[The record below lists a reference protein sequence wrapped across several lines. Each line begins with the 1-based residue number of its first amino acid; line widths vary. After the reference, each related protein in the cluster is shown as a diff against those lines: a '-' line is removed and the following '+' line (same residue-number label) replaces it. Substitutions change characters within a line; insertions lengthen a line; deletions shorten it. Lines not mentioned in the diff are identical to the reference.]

1 MSSQDGNSNTIF
13 PSTKRPMSSYIRSK
27 RPATSPNKIKTS
39 KRQKTRPNFLVP
51 STKRTESNYIRSK
64 RKITR
69 ETQMSNSP
77 NKIRTSKRPK
87 TRPNFLVPRP
97 VSSKPRPV
105 IRIRNVVL
113 DDVKKYVSKIC
124 ALSYLR
130 NTGIRTKG
138 QFYAKKVAD
147 DIYSLVNQ
155 YFINTTTFTRSKQHK
170 TITITNY
177 EDLFMFLYSQ
187 YIDVLHDTKKNLEG
201 EEFESFNNYLTMVIG
216 PSISGKITKNW
227 IREVLEYNMFEKI
240 KKSTMEHDYFDIVTK
255 RYEVSRTMQ
264 VQDRI
269 TTNRS
274 KYIVFDQS
282 NSNVGR
288 IFANRFKIVLPIA
301 SLADAGMFKNPECKF
316 WRELRDY
323 IDENYV
329 DPQLYKTRFNEL
341 LDMYI
346 KKHYYKSNAI
356 KSAGENFINTWT
368 KKTEYSV
375 GDAFRIFKLR
385 YKLKNIGYTNNSQ
398 IKSIKIKNTGRVE
411 PCFDNFHFTVK
422 FKHVDENDFTLLDV
436 NYGVNQTDI
445 PGRFESMISKKDL
458 QSQISSLETLFTHG
472 LYNITINGV
481 KAGIKSKSD
490 AYDFGINNNLTGKP
504 LYIKLMEKH
513 VGDLGPQIWA
523 LTNRVYYSTGDIS
536 GVCQYLVMSHLF
548 ERQGEKV
555 YGAFFETGNRVQYLH
570 NTQTRVNVRQPTR
583 KTTTNQIINNLRTLI
598 YQKTGSN
605 QVTPGN
611 LLYILKKTRNKTL
624 NASQSPQRQGAT
636 PNRSVS
642 RS

>member
-1 MSSQDGNSNTIF
+1 MSSQGDNSNTIF
-13 PSTKRPMSSYIRSK
+13 PSTKR
-27 RPATSPNKIKTS
+27 
-39 KRQKTRPNFLVP
+39 
-51 STKRTESNYIRSK
+51 TKLNYIRSK
-64 RKITR
+64 GGLKRSIAR
-69 ETQMSNSP
+69 ENQMTE
-77 NKIRTSKRPK
+77 IRTSKRPK
-87 TRPNFLVPRP
+87 TQSKFFSPNIVISKKRPRENRISSPKIFTLGKKRP
-97 VSSKPRPV
+97 LIQSRKPSSIK
-105 IRIRNVVL
+105 N
-113 DDVKKYVSKIC
+113 YVSEIC

-130 NTGIRTKG
+130 NTGVRTKG

-147 DIYSLVNQ
+147 DIYSLVKQ
-155 YFINTTTFTRSKQHK
+155 YFTNTTTFTQSKQHK

-201 EEFESFNNYLTMVIG
+201 DEFESFNNYLTMVIR
-216 PSISGKITKNW
+216 PSISGTIKQNW

-240 KKSTMEHDYFDIVTK
+240 KKGTMEHDYLDIVSR
-255 RYEVSRTMQ
+255 RYGVSRTMY
-264 VQDRI
+264 VQNRV

-274 KYIVFDQS
+274 KYVVFDQS

-329 DPQLYKTRFNEL
+329 DPQLYKRRFIEL

-346 KKHYYKSNAI
+346 RKHDAPI
-356 KSAGENFINTWT
+356 KNVGQAFINTWN
-368 KKTEYSV
+368 KQTEYSV
-375 GDAFRIFKLR
+375 GDAFRIFKLK
-385 YKLKNIGYTNNSQ
+385 YKLQSAGYTNTNQ
-398 IKSIKIKNTGRVE
+398 INKIKFKNTGRVE
-411 PCFDNFHFTVK
+411 PCFDNFHFIVK
-422 FKHVDENDFTLLDV
+422 FEHVDGNDFTLLDV
-436 NYGVNQTDI
+436 NYGVNQTNI

-458 QSQISSLETLFTHG
+458 QSQISSLETLFTQG
-472 LYNITINGV
+472 LYNITINGDP
-481 KAGIKSKSD
+481 AGIKSKSD
-490 AYDFGINNNLTGKP
+490 AYDFGINNNLTGKA

-548 ERQGEKV
+548 ETQGEKV

-570 NTQTRVNVRQPTR
+570 NTQTRVNVRRPNR
-583 KTTTNQIINNLRTLI
+583 RTTTNQIINNLNTLI
-598 YQKTGSN
+598 KQKTGSN
-605 QVTPGN
+605 QVTRGN
-611 LLYILKKTRNKTL
+611 LLYVLKKPRNKTVS
-624 NASQSPQRQGAT
+624 ASQSPRRPGAT
-636 PNRSVS
+636 PNRSVP